1 MPEREDPNAYVD
13 GFNWKTVIGAFFVGL
28 VMMPA
33 SIYISLF
40 TGGGLSGAAEWVTI
54 ILFAELA
61 RRSISSLKKQEVYL
75 LYHVAAGVAGGGVF
89 SGLIWNQFL
98 RQSREAAAFGVAQ
111 NMPVWAAPA
120 ADSPGILLRQLW
132 HADWWPAIGLILA
145 VQVLIRL
152 NWFGLGYALYRVV
165 SDVERLPFPL
175 ARIAAEGATAL
186 AESPDK
192 RESWRWRW
200 FSTGSILGLV
210 FGFFFF
216 GLPAVTGLVFT
227 APITLF
233 PIPWKDLTASTENLL
248 PATPMA
254 ISFDLGGILWGM
266 VLPYWM
272 VVGQFA
278 AMVVSIIC
286 NPFLQKAG
294 LYPTWHKGMDVLSTQ
309 FAIGFDFWI
318 SVGAGITFSV
328 ALIGLWQLYRSVSA
342 RRKGG
347 GGKQASDMDILMGK
361 EGNLMVGGGGGSW
374 KPPKGRGDFPIW
386 IALAMFLVSTGGFVW
401 LCHRLVPGFPVWIL
415 AFFGFVWTPLI
426 SYVSARMIG
435 LTGGGIGFPFVKE
448 GTLILSGYKGVDI
461 WFAPYPMNDYGG
473 VTLLFKQ
480 LDLTRTK
487 FTSIIKAELL
497 MMPLNIVFS
506 FVFWAFF
513 WYLSSIPSSSFPFV
527 DKIWPFNALT
537 SSLWMTAT
545 MEGRQWLLEALK
557 AKWIA
562 TGLVGGVALYAG
574 LAAFKLPFFLFYGVV
589 SGINAMPS
597 GPIYT
602 LTGALLG
609 RYYFAKRFGEE
620 RWFKFAAVLG
630 AGFAC
635 GMGLMGMLV
644 VGFTIVPGSVVTK
657 PF

>member
-1 MPEREDPNAYVD
+1 
-13 GFNWKTVIGAFFVGL
+13 
-28 VMMPA
+28 
-33 SIYISLF
+33 
-40 TGGGLSGAAEWVTI
+40 
-54 ILFAELA
+54 
-61 RRSISSLKKQEVYL
+61 
-75 LYHVAAGVAGGGVF
+75 
-89 SGLIWNQFL
+89 
-98 RQSREAAAFGVAQ
+98 
-111 NMPVWAAPA
+111 
-120 ADSPGILLRQLW
+120 
-132 HADWWPAIGLILA
+132 
-145 VQVLIRL
+145 
-152 NWFGLGYALYRVV
+152 
-165 SDVERLPFPL
+165 
-175 ARIAAEGATAL
+175 
-186 AESPDK
+186 
-192 RESWRWRW
+192 
-200 FSTGSILGLV
+200 
-210 FGFFFF
+210 
-216 GLPAVTGLVFT
+216 
-227 APITLF
+227 
-233 PIPWKDLTASTENLL
+233 
-248 PATPMA
+248 
-254 ISFDLGGILWGM
+254 
-266 VLPYWM
+266 
-272 VVGQFA
+272 QFA

-347 GGKQASDMDILMGK
+347 GGKQASDLDILMGK

-527 DKIWPFNALT
+527 DKVWPFNART

-644 VGFTIVPGSVVTK
+644 VGFTIVTGSVVTK